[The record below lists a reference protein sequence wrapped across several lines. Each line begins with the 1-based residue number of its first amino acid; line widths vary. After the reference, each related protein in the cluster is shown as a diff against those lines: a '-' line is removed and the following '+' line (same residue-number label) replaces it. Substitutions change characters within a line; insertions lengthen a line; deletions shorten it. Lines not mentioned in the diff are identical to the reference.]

1 MPDRAGHDRRSGYPC
16 AFLRRPYAFLCH
28 PCAREDP
35 GSLSFMNGV
44 ERQDTGFVLD
54 IVNRGSSFFVENDRR
69 RTDERQ
75 QQRCWMPDRA
85 GHDRRSGHPCARED
99 PGSLSFMNGVERQNT
114 GFVLDIVN
122 RGSSFF
128 VENDRRRT
136 DERQQQRC
144 WMPDRAGHDRKRQC
158 ILSTPALPVLSV
170 AEGSVAK
177 GMTEHIQE

>member
-1 MPDRAGHDRRSGYPC
+1 MVGERACPELVEGAEVRGQGQRRWMPDRAGHDRNGHPC
-16 AFLRRPYAFLCH
+16 AFLCH

-44 ERQDTGFVLD
+44 ERQD
-54 IVNRGSSFFVENDRR
+54 
-69 RTDERQ
+69 
-75 QQRCWMPDRA
+75 
-85 GHDRRSGHPCARED
+85 
-99 PGSLSFMNGVERQNT
+99 T